1 MQQLSK
7 MKYKLN
13 ELTRRAEALDE
24 RVKKWESKLTH
35 VMEQYEAAQVKEDSL
50 EIESYEREIKSLLK
64 VADKEKAEMLE
75 IEDEINKAAAEEA
88 FKGNF
93 SLNLKRK
100 KDG

>member
-1 MQQLSK
+1 
-7 MKYKLN
+7 MKYKMN
-13 ELTRRAEALDE
+13 ELSRRAEALDE

-35 VMEQYEAAQVKEDSL
+35 VMEQYEAAQEREDSSMA
-50 EIESYEREIKSLLK
+50 EGFEKEIKRLLK

-75 IEDEINKAAAEEA
+75 IEDEVNKAAAEEA

>member
-50 EIESYEREIKSLLK
+50 EIESYEEEIKRLLK
-64 VADKEKAEMLE
+64 VADKEKAEMLQ